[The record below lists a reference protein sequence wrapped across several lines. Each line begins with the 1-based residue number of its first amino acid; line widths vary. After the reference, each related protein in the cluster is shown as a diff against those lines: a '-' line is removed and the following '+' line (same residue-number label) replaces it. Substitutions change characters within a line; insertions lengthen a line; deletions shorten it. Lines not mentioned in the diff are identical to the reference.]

1 MNTKVQ
7 KEAQPAGRNAKYL
20 LQVYSMRER
29 LHGDSSSACG
39 DFDAAP
45 SSVLVSVASSLQ
57 SSMPQ
62 VPEVG
67 GRGGCL

>member
-29 LHGDSSSACG
+29 FHG
-39 DFDAAP
+39 DAAP
-45 SSVLVSVASSLQ
+45 SSALSVTISLY
-57 SSMPQ
+57 SA
-62 VPEVG
+62 
-67 GRGGCL
+67 